1 MDGGAGVLPKGL
13 EVFIMKKSAVLAMVL
28 GMTLVAGGAVSAAP
42 ATNYENGATTV
53 ELGAML
59 APDLK
64 VEVGN
69 NSTTGDDKTR
79 FYGGVT
85 VGLGNNYA
93 LSYNYAENKAD
104 HMGGSYVSG
113 KLTTHDVNVNYK
125 INDNLYAYVG
135 DMIYNAKAK
144 VGTSEASKTKN
155 NFQAGVRYVGKPV
168 ERLGWWAGLGGG
180 ENHFKAEVGASYNLT
195 QNVDFDLSYKYLKVN
210 KLAGVNGF
218 DAKASGLYTGVT
230 LHF

>member
-1 MDGGAGVLPKGL
+1 
-13 EVFIMKKSAVLAMVL
+13 MKKSAVLAMVL
-28 GMTLVAGGAVSAAP
+28 GTTLVAGGAVSAAP

-53 ELGAML
+53 ELGATL
-59 APDLK
+59 APELK
-64 VEVGN
+64 GGDGYGSV
-69 NSTTGDDKTR
+69 TGDDKTR

-104 HMGGSYVSG
+104 NFGQRDVTG
-113 KLTTHDVNVNYK
+113 KLTTHDINVNYK

-135 DMIYNAKAK
+135 DMIYNAKDE
-144 VGTSEASKTKN
+144 GNGYSDSKTKN

-168 ERLGWWAGLGGG
+168 QRLGWWAGLGGG
-180 ENHFKAEVGASYNLT
+180 ENHFKAEVGASYNIA
-195 QNVDFDLSYKYLKVN
+195 QNVDFDLSYKYMKVN
-210 KLAGVNGF
+210 DMDLGSSKGLHATT
-218 DAKASGLYTGVT
+218 KGLYTGVT

>member
-1 MDGGAGVLPKGL
+1 
-13 EVFIMKKSAVLAMVL
+13 MKKSAVLAMVL
-28 GMTLVAGGAVSAAP
+28 GTTLVAGGAVSAAP

-53 ELGAML
+53 ELGATL

-64 VEVGN
+64 VESGD
-69 NSTTGDDKTR
+69 SSATGDDKTR
-79 FYGGVT
+79 FYGGAT

-104 HMGGSYVSG
+104 NFGQRDVTG

-135 DMIYNAKAK
+135 DMIYNAKAE
-144 VGTSEASKTKN
+144 VGGYSKSKTKN

-168 ERLGWWAGLGGG
+168 QRLGWWAGLGGG
-180 ENHFKAEVGASYNLT
+180 ENHFKAEVGASYNIT

-210 KLAGVNGF
+210 KLAGVNGL
-218 DAKASGLYTGVT
+218 DAKAKGLYTGVT